1 MGDIIMGDGYLF
13 LSYTACNLVAVIWLV
28 FSYRM
33 IANGKQL
40 ILAKIKEKKRTH
52 RL

>member
-28 FSYRM
+28 RLNFFNINR
-33 IANGKQL
+33 NQEKQ
-40 ILAKIKEKKRTH
+40 ITH